1 MNKRWIGCFV
11 TVGLVLLSLSIGS
24 NDAFSWQALF
34 RGKSQAW
41 QLFVESRLPRTLA
54 IVMTSGAISLAGLL
68 MQTITQNPYAAPST
82 TGTTEASQL
91 GILVSLFLFPKA
103 TLFQK
108 MSLAFCSALLFTGVF
123 LLVLRR
129 MQFKEKWMLPLVGM
143 IYSGIIG
150 ALGQALAYHFHLIQ
164 SMTSWSQGSFS
175 MIQRN
180 QYEWL
185 FLTLLVFL
193 GIWLYS
199 ESFSIMSL
207 GEETSRILGL
217 PYAAL
222 ESFALALVA
231 LTSAVTMITVGSLPF
246 LGVIV
251 PNIVRQISGDYFKKI
266 RLQIVFLGINI
277 VLFCDILARLVI
289 RPYEVSVSLILG
301 VLGALAFLG
310 MIWKGAEA

>member
-11 TVGLVLLSLSIGS
+11 TVGLVLLSLSIGP
-24 NDAFSWQALF
+24 NDAFGWQALF
-34 RGKSQAW
+34 RGESQAR

-54 IVMTSGAISLAGLL
+54 IVMTSGVISLAGLL

-91 GILVSLFLFPKA
+91 GILVSLFLFTKA

-150 ALGQALAYHFHLIQ
+150 ALGQALAYRFHLIQ

-207 GEETSRILGL
+207 GEEASSGKKGGGNHGSSLSFESVSQVNPDLIFVVDRTLAIGGDDTQNSDILNNSLLQATNAGKNKKIVTL
-217 PYAAL
+217 TPDLWYLSGGGL
-222 ESFALALVA
+222 ESTKLMFEEVA
-231 LTSAVTMITVGSLPF
+231 KYAG
-246 LGVIV
+246 
-251 PNIVRQISGDYFKKI
+251 N
-266 RLQIVFLGINI
+266 
-277 VLFCDILARLVI
+277 
-289 RPYEVSVSLILG
+289 
-301 VLGALAFLG
+301 
-310 MIWKGAEA
+310 